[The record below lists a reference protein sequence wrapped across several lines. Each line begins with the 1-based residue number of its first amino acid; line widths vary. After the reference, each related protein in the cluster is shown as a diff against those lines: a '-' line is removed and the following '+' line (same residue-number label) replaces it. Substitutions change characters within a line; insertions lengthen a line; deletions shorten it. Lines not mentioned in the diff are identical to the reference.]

1 MHLVYYD
8 EAGDDGFPGSSP
20 LFVLTAFYC
29 SDLDWKENFKIVADF
44 KHQLAKDF
52 SFPFKEEM
60 HAREFLLN
68 KSPYHH
74 WDLSDDDRVEIA
86 GRYCQI
92 CAQLI
97 ARVIVTAVIKPK
109 ITLSHFPVLDK
120 ALSYSIQ
127 RVEND
132 LGTSANNR
140 FLIITD
146 EGRVGKI
153 RSTSRRMQRINYVP
167 SKFGTAPIRREIKH
181 LIEDPLP
188 KNSRESYF
196 IQLSD
201 LIGCLAY
208 FYLCTETGAA
218 SLPARMPTAIDHVKF
233 TEWLDIL
240 KPILNLK
247 ATSKHPYGFVCI
259 PA

>member
-1 MHLVYYD
+1 
-8 EAGDDGFPGSSP
+8 
-20 LFVLTAFYC
+20 
-29 SDLDWKENFKIVADF
+29 
-44 KHQLAKDF
+44 
-52 SFPFKEEM
+52 M

-68 KSPYHH
+68 KNPYNS
-74 WDLSDDDRVEIA
+74 WGLSDDDRIEIA
-86 GRYCQI
+86 SRYCQI
-92 CAQLI
+92 CAQLS
-97 ARVIVTAVIKPK
+97 ARVIVTAVVKPK
-109 ITLSHFPVLDK
+109 LASPTLRVLDR

-127 RVEND
+127 RIEND
-132 LGTSANNR
+132 LGTSTNNR

-146 EGRVGKI
+146 EGRVGKM
-153 RSTSRRMQRINYVP
+153 RDTSRRMQRINYVP
-167 SKFGTAPIRREIKH
+167 SKFGPAPLRREIKH

-208 FYLCTETGAA
+208 FYLCLETGVGT
-218 SLPARMPTAIDHVKF
+218 LPARMPAAVDHAKL
-233 TEWLDIL
+233 TEWLETL

-247 ATSKHPYGFVCI
+247 ATAKHQYGLVCI